1 MLQGSD
7 SSPEAESEGGP
18 GAGAGAGVG
27 RGAVV
32 DCGDHGAAMLAGLHR
47 LRLAGLMLD
56 TQLWAEG
63 VSFQVSS
70 QYYQSPRDNR
80 YNAILY

>member
-7 SSPEAESEGGP
+7 SSPEADVEGGP
-18 GAGAGAGVG
+18 GAGAGVG

-70 QYYQSPRDNR
+70 QYNLLGT
-80 YNAILY
+80 LYVLLYKL

>member
-7 SSPEAESEGGP
+7 SSPEAEAEGGP
-18 GAGAGAGVG
+18 GAGAGVG

-63 VSFQVSS
+63 VSFQVSC

-80 YNAILY
+80 YNAILYKL

>member
-7 SSPEAESEGGP
+7 SSPEAEAE
-18 GAGAGAGVG
+18 AGHGVGAGVG

-63 VSFQVSS
+63 VSFQVSR
-70 QYYQSPRDNR
+70 QHILLLGILCVLR
-80 YNAILY
+80 YKL

>member
-7 SSPEAESEGGP
+7 SSPEAEAEGGH
-18 GAGAGAGVG
+18 GGAGVG

-63 VSFQVSS
+63 VSFQVSR
-70 QYYQSPRDNR
+70 QH
-80 YNAILY
+80 IL

>member
-7 SSPEAESEGGP
+7 SSPEAEAEGGP

-70 QYYQSPRDNR
+70 QH
-80 YNAILY
+80 ILL